1 MSPTQGNVAKYILN
15 MLLVQLHAR
24 PPVNDTHS
32 ACCAN
37 TVFAHYCTPHDKPN
51 IHTVLPVTEYTTG
64 KNTHIILPTLPL

>member
-1 MSPTQGNVAKYILN
+1 MPGHQS
-15 MLLVQLHAR
+15 M
-24 PPVNDTHS
+24 THNGPIIS